1 MPKPRSAKPKRR
13 SPAAATPSRRA
24 AAARAPKRRAARAA
38 KQRFSAAGMKTVKVP
53 VAAMRKRLARFKDL
67 KPQSGYYATNAG
79 VPRAAYEMMT
89 AQTLYLL
96 MAPAS
101 QGGPM
106 AQKPAI
112 VGAKGLSLIVA
123 KCPPGDRPLLHAHF
137 KTNETFMCLTGRFRI
152 RWGDHGE
159 NELYLEPF
167 DTIAV
172 PPAICRDFTN
182 VSDQDALL
190 LAIIQGEDD
199 DDFNDIAI
207 APGETAMML
216 QRFGPAVVKQ
226 LEATGVRFMPPG

>member
-1 MPKPRSAKPKRR
+1 MAVRRSAKPRR
-13 SPAAATPSRRA
+13 RATPPVRKRA
-24 AAARAPKRRAARAA
+24 TQPAPKRALKRAA
-38 KQRFSAAGMKTVKVP
+38 KPTRKRFSAAGIKTVAVTP
-53 VAAMRKRLARFKDL
+53 AAMRKRIARFKDL
-67 KPQSGYYATNAG
+67 KPQSGYYAANEG
-79 VPRAAYEMMT
+79 VPREAYEMMT
-89 AQTLYLL
+89 AETLYLL

-112 VGAKGLSLIVA
+112 EGNKGLSMIVA

-137 KTNETFMCLTGRFRI
+137 KTSETFMCLTGRFRI

-159 NELYLEPF
+159 HEIFLDPF

-182 VSDQDALL
+182 VSDHDALL
-190 LAIIQGEDD
+190 LVIIQGSGD

-207 APGETAMML
+207 APGETAMM
-216 QRFGPAVVKQ
+216 QRRFGADVVKQ
-226 LEATGVRFMPPG
+226 LEATGVRFMR